1 MRYRLT
7 LSLAF
12 LCFNWRVQIFNYFRL
27 TRCQRTMDLGWMNMK
42 QPLQNPVSGSL
53 RKLGQTPFRSVMVF
67 PHKVERCEFSYIIF
81 LWLVSSNKRNAKSW
95 GGQIYAIRLN
105 FSVIEAL
112 SNVFPFLWSISLLF
126 LGNNIGSC
134 ETYPVWE
141 TVCYSFGLW
150 LFQF

>member
-67 PHKVERCEFSYIIF
+67 PHKVERCEFF

-95 GGQIYAIRLN
+95 GGQIYAIKFFCYWAVFFRSYGRLVYYSLEIISGLVKLILFWKLFVTVSVCDY
-105 FSVIEAL
+105 FS
-112 SNVFPFLWSISLLF
+112 FSLF
-126 LGNNIGSC
+126 
-134 ETYPVWE
+134 
-141 TVCYSFGLW
+141 
-150 LFQF
+150 